1 MIVIAVLSEANDVP
15 SWYLSV
21 SIFVYI
27 YIYMWYPSRS
37 NICVYLFITDMV
49 LVNDDQPVCNF
60 FIRLHAPRYGYSLM
74 LTWADSYIVIADKM
88 AI

>member
-15 SWYLSV
+15 SWWYLSV
-21 SIFVYI
+21 LIFVYI
-27 YIYMWYPSRS
+27 YIWYPSS
-37 NICVYLFITDMV
+37 GNICVYLYIMDLV
-49 LVNDDQPVCNF
+49 LANGDQPVCNF
-60 FIRLHAPRYGYSLM
+60 FVRLHVARYGYSWM